1 MKTGTKLNK
10 KIFSE
15 MKELAENMDRISDWI
30 YQRQEFD
37 HSVLV
42 RIFNQ
47 LLGVMGD
54 VSESIGNIPET
65 KDYLTIFRDR
75 FTELTS
81 AFEIGDLILV
91 ADIMHHEF
99 VEGILKWD

>member
-54 VSESIGNIPET
+54 VSENMGNIPET
-65 KDYLTIFRDR
+65 KDYLNIFRDR

-81 AFEIGDLILV
+81 AFESGDLILV

>member
-1 MKTGTKLNK
+1 MKTGNAEYK
-10 KIFSE
+10 KIKKESE
-15 MKELAENMDRISDWI
+15 ELAENMDKISDWI

-54 VSESIGNIPET
+54 VSENIGNIPET
-65 KDYLTIFRDR
+65 KDYLGIFRDR

-81 AFEIGDLILV
+81 AFESGDLILV